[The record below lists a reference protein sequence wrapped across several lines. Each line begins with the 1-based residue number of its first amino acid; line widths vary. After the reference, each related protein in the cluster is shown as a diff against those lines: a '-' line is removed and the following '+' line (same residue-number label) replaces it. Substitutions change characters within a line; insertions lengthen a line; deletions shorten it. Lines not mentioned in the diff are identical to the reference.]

1 MEQAA
6 LESVMKGRT
15 ALVIAHQLATVQK
28 AERIVV
34 LDHGRLV
41 E

>member
-6 LESVMKGRT
+6 LESVKKGRT